1 MPYSPAVSTSRGARG
16 LTRPIIAGR
25 RFVIH
30 GLSRL
35 TVRVARLLAEDMAE
49 VVVVGEERH
58 RDLARLLGD
67 SAHVVWASGDPDR
80 DLGEAGLLQAQGFLV
95 LGEED
100 LDNLQ
105 AAVVGSAVAPAVPVV
120 LRIFNPVLA
129 EQFETRLNVRRAY
142 SVSALA
148 APVFVAAALGEEVV
162 QTMHLG
168 DEEVALCRVVV
179 NRGSP
184 IAGETTAELESDY
197 QLVLL
202 ARSGRD
208 GSWEPA
214 VGRERIAEGD
224 QIMVGGP
231 MIEVLRMAVRDHT
244 LFGRRTERMR
254 RAVRSRRPRGRPALR
269 RRETLLPVAA
279 AILGVVLLVSA
290 LVFAFSRGLN
300 PIEAAYFTV
309 TTAFG
314 EQTLAREPQ
323 WLKVF
328 GIVTAV
334 AGGALAAVV
343 FSHLASVATAVRL
356 EERAGRRAQRLA
368 DHIVVA
374 GLGTVGYRVVSLLC
388 DLGIPAVAVERS
400 PDSRFR
406 DALGDRAP
414 VLSGD
419 VRLPENLE
427 RAGLAEAV
435 CMMACTDDDL
445 ANVLACLHARRV
457 NPRIRTV
464 ARVFDE
470 DLAERVGGAFGVD
483 VAISAT
489 EIAAGA
495 FASAATDERAARP
508 FDTGEV
514 RHLVLREDF
523 DEPLTREQVR
533 DWEHQGLHLLAFR
546 RGQGAVEPPS
556 ALVRPLETGDSA
568 IMAGPENVV
577 RTVLLAR

>member
-1 MPYSPAVSTSRGARG
+1 VSTSRGARG

-58 RDLARLLGD
+58 GHLARLLGD
-67 SAHVVWASGDPDR
+67 TARVMWAGGDLDQ
-80 DLGEAGLLQAQGFLV
+80 DLEKAGLLQAQGFLV
-95 LGEED
+95 LGDED
-100 LDNLQ
+100 LENLQ

-148 APVFVAAALGEEVV
+148 APAFVAAALGEEDVL
-162 QTMHLG
+162 TMHLG
-168 DEEVALCRVVV
+168 DDEVALCRVVV

-184 IAGETTAELESDY
+184 IAGDTTAELERDF
-197 QLVLL
+197 QLALL
-202 ARSGRD
+202 ARRGSV
-208 GSWEPA
+208 GSWQPA
-214 VGRERIAEGD
+214 VGRERIAVGD

-244 LFGRRTERMR
+244 QFGRRTERMR
-254 RAVRSRRPRGRPALR
+254 RAVRIRLPRGARGRPSPR
-269 RRETLLPVAA
+269 RRETLLPLAA
-279 AILGVVLLVSA
+279 AILGVFLLVSL
-290 LVFAFSRGLN
+290 LVFAIARGLN

-314 EQTLAREPQ
+314 EATLAQDQQ
-323 WLKVF
+323 WLKAL
-328 GIVTAV
+328 GILTAV

-356 EERAGRRAQRLA
+356 EERAGRRAQRLS
-368 DHIVVA
+368 DHVVVA

-388 DLGIPAVAVERS
+388 DLEIPAVAVERS

-406 DALGDRAP
+406 DALQDRAP

-427 RAGLAEAV
+427 RARVAEAA
-435 CMMACTDDDL
+435 CLLACTDDDL
-445 ANVLACLHARRV
+445 ANVLACLQARRV

-470 DLAERVGGAFGVD
+470 DLAERVGGAFGID

-489 EIAAGA
+489 QVAAGA

-508 FDTGEV
+508 FDTGDV
-514 RHLVLREDF
+514 RHLVLRWHF
-523 DEPLTREQVR
+523 DEPLTPEQARE
-533 DWEHQGLHLLAFR
+533 WEHQGLHLLAFR
-546 RGQGAVEPPS
+546 RGQGEVEPPS
-556 ALVRPLETGDSA
+556 ALVRALEAGDSA
-568 IMAGPENVV
+568 IMAGPEKVV
-577 RTVLLAR
+577 RTLLLSP